1 MDIRKSDTILVI
13 SGKDRGKSGKVIRA
27 MPKDS
32 RVVVEGVNVVMRHRR
47 QQGRQKG
54 QRVSLPMAIDRS
66 NVMLLCPHCS
76 KPTRLG
82 IRVSGDTKQRMC
94 KRCNEAIV

>member
-82 IRVSGDTKQRMC
+82 VRASGDTKQRMC
-94 KRCNEAIV
+94 KRCSEVIL